1 MVEAMDSHNI
11 GFTLFRIARNQPDR
25 IGLIRRKHATY
36 KQWTFDQLESIVQ
49 SLCHD
54 LLQDRGI
61 TRKTRVM
68 LMVKPGL
75 EFVTLAF
82 ALFRL
87 GAVVIL
93 IDPGM
98 GFRNLLRCIGSVQPA
113 AVITTPKGAIFKIL
127 FASHFKTVRQ
137 TIVIHPWSRLG
148 HQKPHGLFQMPATNP
163 DDLAAIIFTTG
174 STGPPKGVCYTHAIF
189 QAQLDFIRDYYKI
202 GPTDI
207 DQPAFPL
214 FALFSIGLGAA
225 AVIPDMNPV
234 CPARVNPKKF
244 IRTINKFNVTY
255 SFGSP
260 AIWNRVSRY
269 CLANNLTLPSL
280 RKVLMAGAPVSGELV
295 ARVQAI
301 LPENAEIH
309 TPYGATE
316 SLPTTDITGH
326 EIMAQTWPM
335 TRQGRGTCVGRPLPG
350 NLVRIVAIVDG
361 PIMAWDDSLVL
372 PCGEIGE
379 IVVQGPA
386 VTTAYDHNE
395 PENRLAKIPANDTSW
410 HRMGDVGYLDP
421 DGRLWLCGRKA
432 HRVITSQGT
441 LFTLPCEAI
450 CNTLPG
456 VLRSALVGVGCP
468 PHQIPIIIIELL
480 DKGQDQTSLLGDLKK
495 MAARHPLLSNIHH
508 FLIHEE
514 FPTDIRHNVKI
525 FREKLAIWAATKI
538 KLEGE
543 K

>member
-1 MVEAMDSHNI
+1 MPFATESHNI
-11 GFTLFRIARNQPDR
+11 GHTLAGVANRQPDR
-25 IGLIRRKHATY
+25 VGLICKKNGSY
-36 KQWTFDQLESIVQ
+36 KKWTFRELELTVQ
-49 SLCHD
+49 SFCQSLPGH
-54 LLQDRGI
+54 GI
-61 TRKTRVM
+61 SKESRVM
-68 LMVKPGL
+68 LMLKPGL
-75 EFVTLAF
+75 EFIGLAF

-98 GFRNLLRCIGSVQPA
+98 GFRNLLRCIASVRPEVFIA
-113 AVITTPKGAIFKIL
+113 TPKAAIFKLL
-127 FASHFKTVRQ
+127 FASHFNMVKQ
-137 TIVIHPWSRLG
+137 TIVIHPWSSLG
-148 HQKPHGLFQMPATNP
+148 RQKPKGLFQAPATDP

-189 QAQLDFIRDYYKI
+189 QAQLNFIRDYYKI

-214 FALFSIGLGAA
+214 FALFSIGLGATV
-225 AVIPDMNPV
+225 VIPDMNPTR
-234 CPARVNPKKF
+234 PSRVNPLKF
-244 IRTINKFNVTY
+244 IRTINEFNVTY

-269 CLANNLTLPSL
+269 CLAHGLTLPSL

-295 ARVQAI
+295 ARVRAI
-301 LPENAEIH
+301 LPDTAEIH

-316 SLPTTDITGH
+316 SLPSTDITGA
-326 EIMAQTWPM
+326 EILTHTWPL
-335 TRQGRGTCVGRPLPG
+335 TRQGKGTCVGRPLPG
-350 NLVRIVAIVDG
+350 NLVRIIAMVDG
-361 PIMAWDDSLVL
+361 PITAWDDCL
-372 PCGEIGE
+372 PLPAGEIGE

-386 VTTAYDHNE
+386 VTKSYDHND
-395 PENRLAKIPANDTSW
+395 PENRLAKIPDHGALW

-421 DGRLWLCGRKA
+421 SGRLWVCGRKA
-432 HRVITSQGT
+432 HRVITAQGT

-456 VLRSALVGVGCP
+456 IARSALVGVGSSP
-468 PHQIPIIIIELL
+468 NQMPVLIVELL
-480 DKGQDQTSLLGDLKK
+480 DRGQDHAKIVRELKEL
-495 MAARHPLLSNIHH
+495 AANHPTTHNIRH
-508 FLIHEE
+508 FLIHQE

-525 FREKLAIWAATKI
+525 FREKLAVWATTRIAC
-538 KLEGE
+538 EGE

>member
-11 GFTLFRIARNQPDR
+11 GFTLYRIARSQPDR
-25 IGLIRRKHATY
+25 IGLIRKKHATY
-36 KQWTFDQLESIVQ
+36 KQWTFAQLESIVQ

-54 LLQDRGI
+54 LQYRGI
-61 TRKTRVM
+61 TQKTRVM

-98 GFRNLLRCIGSVQPA
+98 GFRNLLRCIGSVRPA
-113 AVITTPKGAIFKIL
+113 VVITTPKGGIFKIL

-148 HQKPHGLFQMPATNP
+148 HQEAHDLFQTPATDP

-214 FALFSIGLGAA
+214 FALFSIGLGAT

-269 CLANNLTLPSL
+269 CLASNLTLPSL

-301 LPENAEIH
+301 LPEKAEIH

-350 NLVRIVAIVDG
+350 NLVRIIAIVDG
-361 PIMAWDDSLVL
+361 PIMAWDNSLAL

-379 IVVQGPA
+379 IVAQGPA
-386 VTTAYDHNE
+386 VTKSYDNNE
-395 PENRLAKIPANDTSW
+395 AENRLAKIPANDTSW
-410 HRMGDVGYLDP
+410 HRMGDVGYFDP

-456 VLRSALVGVGCP
+456 IFRSALVGFGCP
-468 PHQIPIIIIELL
+468 PHQTPVIIVELL
-480 DKGQDQTSLLGDLKK
+480 DKGQDKTRLLGDLKE
-495 MAARHPLLSNIHH
+495 MAARHPLLGNIHH